1 MPERNGKFITFEGP
15 EGSGKTTQIALLAKF
30 LSKKGLAIVTTRE
43 PGGEKVAEK
52 IRRLLLSP
60 ASNLEPL
67 AELFLYAASRLQHVE
82 KIIRPALA
90 RGAIVLCDRFSD
102 ATMAY
107 QGYGRG
113 ISKKWIKQINKI
125 ATAGLKPDLTIVLDL
140 EPGLGLKRVRRLK
153 KRADRID
160 RLERE
165 ALSFHTRVR
174 QGYLALAQEEPRR
187 IKVVKVTTVKETQ
200 AKIRELVSHQNL
212 LCQA

>member
-1 MPERNGKFITFEGP
+1 MPERNGKFITLEGP

-30 LSKKGLAIVTTRE
+30 LYQKGLATVTTRE

-60 ASNLEPL
+60 ASTLEPL

-90 RGAIVLCDRFSD
+90 RGAIVLSDRFSD

-113 ISKKWIKQINKI
+113 ISKKLIKEINKI
-125 ATAGLKPDLTIVLDL
+125 ASRGLKPDLTIVLDL

-174 QGYLALAQEEPRR
+174 QGYLALARKEPRR

-200 AKIRELVSHQNL
+200 AKIRELVSN
-212 LCQA
+212 AF